1 MQTLPVDRQK
11 KLAPQSGSTRS
22 SRRALAAAFAAFTQT
37 AGSLETTYT
46 KLQGEV
52 GRLRHELEDKNR
64 SLAQSVEENRRMR
77 TYLARI
83 VEGLPC
89 GVLVFDGGMNLRM
102 INPAASRLLN
112 AGSEESSSP
121 ESFVPRLLGSLLAAL
136 PGEQVGQEQ
145 EWVVDGS
152 KGERTLG
159 VTRACFQAKES
170 GNDSILIL
178 RDLTEAKELERERE
192 ISRHSQ
198 ALAEVATLLAHE
210 IRNPLGSLELFA
222 GLLADAL
229 SNQAELQPWINHVQ
243 AGLRSLAA
251 TVNNVL
257 HFHSQPSEQLLPVD
271 LRRLVGETLE
281 FLRPLARQKEM
292 QIEWSA
298 PEDPVNILAD
308 PSRLQ
313 QAFFNLALNAF
324 RAMKPGG
331 TLSVDICTSAE
342 SSIPKAAVNFT
353 DQGAGIRP
361 ENLDKI
367 FEPGFTTQCGSP
379 GLGLAVTRTVIE
391 QRGGTIRVNSR
402 EGQGT
407 TFTLELPIEGVRNE
421 SGFGSGR

>member
-1 MQTLPVDRQK
+1 MT
-11 KLAPQSGSTRS
+11 
-22 SRRALAAAFAAFTQT
+22 
-37 AGSLETTYT
+37 
-46 KLQGEV
+46 
-52 GRLRHELEDKNR
+52 
-64 SLAQSVEENRRMR
+64 
-77 TYLARI
+77 
-83 VEGLPC
+83 
-89 GVLVFDGGMNLRM
+89 
-102 INPAASRLLN
+102 NPAASRLLN

-121 ESFVPRLLGSLLAAL
+121 ESSVPRLLGSLLASL
-136 PGEQVGQEQ
+136 PGEQFGQEQ
-145 EWVVDGS
+145 EWVVEGT

-159 VTRACFQAKES
+159 VTRACFHAKES
-170 GNDSILIL
+170 DNDSILIL

-192 ISRHSQ
+192 ISRRSQ

-257 HFHSQPSEQLLPVD
+257 HFHSQPSEHLLPVD

-292 QIEWSA
+292 QIVWSA
-298 PEDPVNILAD
+298 PDDPVNILAD

-331 TLSVDICTSAE
+331 TLSVSISTSGQDSVSKAE
-342 SSIPKAAVNFT
+342 VDFA
-353 DQGAGIRP
+353 DQGTGIRP
-361 ENLDKI
+361 ENLEKI
-367 FEPGFTTQCGSP
+367 FEPGFTTQCSSP

-391 QRGGTIRVNSR
+391 QHGGTIRVISR
-402 EGQGT
+402 EGLGT
-407 TFTLELPIEGVRNE
+407 TFTLELPIEGARNE